1 MNEVIGTKN
10 CLIMS
15 GVNKWLVSPFRRH
28 ELWKYIVCILSAVT
42 YGKKGL
48 KISIEIP
55 KRLVIIHQR
64 NHKEMFAEHIFK

>member
-28 ELWKYIVCILSAVT
+28 ELWKREGRSIRI
-42 YGKKGL
+42 KK
-48 KISIEIP
+48 E
-55 KRLVIIHQR
+55 VV
-64 NHKEMFAEHIFK
+64 